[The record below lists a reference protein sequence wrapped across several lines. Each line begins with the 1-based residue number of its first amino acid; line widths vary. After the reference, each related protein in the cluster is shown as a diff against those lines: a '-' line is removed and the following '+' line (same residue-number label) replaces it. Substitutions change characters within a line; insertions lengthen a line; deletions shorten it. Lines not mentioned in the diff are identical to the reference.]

1 MKKFLYTS
9 LLVLGF
15 CLSSAAFA
23 NEGNVHLDAAPIN
36 PQDKQ
41 SLQRGAQVFANYCL
55 NCHGASFM
63 RYNKLQDIGLSDA
76 EIKEYLI
83 FDPSKKVG
91 DLMTVSMKAADAAEW
106 LGAAPPDLSLIAR
119 ARGED
124 WLYTYLRGFYRDETR
139 PTGWNNTVFP
149 QVGMPHALWE
159 LQGEQ
164 ILASHKDEHGH
175 EQHELK
181 LVKAGTLTTLKD
193 GEVNTVAYDAK
204 VADLVNFLSFVSEPA
219 QTNRRNIGAIVLL
232 FLMFVLVPVTYLL
245 KKEYWKDI
253 H

>member
-1 MKKFLYTS
+1 MKKFLSTS

-15 CLSSAAFA
+15 CLGSPAFA
-23 NEGNVHLDAAPIN
+23 NEGNAHLDSAPIN

-91 DLMTVSMKAADAAEW
+91 DLMTVSMKAADATEW
-106 LGAAPPDLSLIAR
+106 LGAAPPDLSLVAR

-124 WLYTYLRGFYRDETR
+124 WLYTYLRSFYRDEAR

-164 ILASHKDEHGH
+164 ILATRKDEHGH
-175 EQHELK
+175 EHHELK

-193 GEVNTVAYDAK
+193 GEANTVAYDAK
-204 VADLVNFLSFVSEPA
+204 VADLVNFLSFVGEPT